1 MTDEIEDAATI
12 EEIVQRL
19 SVRFP
24 AIPADTVRATVTEAY
39 EELGDAHVRDFVA
52 VLVEKQAKKR
62 LKQLPG

>member
-1 MTDEIEDAATI
+1 MTDEIEEAATI

-24 AIPADTVRATVTEAY
+24 SIPADTVRATVAEAY
-39 EELGDAHVRDFVA
+39 EELRDAHVRDFVA